1 MGLNLLKFATSNISN
16 MPNSVLMSKISFMKY
31 LPPVRPKLI
40 PKLKSSEVIEIWHIR
55 YFKYAVSIMTSK
67 MVFMKYL
74 PIVRPKL
81 ISKLKESRI
90 Y

>member
-55 YFKYAVSIMTSK
+55 YFKYANFDYDVKNGFYEI
-67 MVFMKYL
+67 FANC
-74 PIVRPKL
+74 
-81 ISKLKESRI
+81 
-90 Y
+90 